1 MDCRSPVFPVLLYLW
16 SMLKLMSIEPVMPSN
31 HVILCR
37 LLLLLASTFP
47 SIRDFFSESAFCNRW
62 PKYWSSCFS
71 ISPSS
76 EYSGLISLKTDW
88 FDLISVQGT
97 LNSLLQHHSSTKT
110 SLLWCSDFP
119 MVQLSHP
126 YMTLEKH
133 TFDYLNLCQQSD
145 TSAVFPYL
153 VPSLGKLG

>member
-1 MDCRSPVFPVLLYLW
+1 MDCTSPVFPVLHYLW

-37 LLLLLASTFP
+37 LLLLLPSTFP

-110 SLLWCSDFP
+110 SLLWCSSSMKPHISVSWLPGFYHSSGAILREASSWALL
-119 MVQLSHP
+119 LSQKA
-126 YMTLEKH
+126 L
-133 TFDYLNLCQQSD
+133 
-145 TSAVFPYL
+145 SAKW
-153 VPSLGKLG
+153 G